1 MGRLRRFFASFACVG
16 VRTGPTRHEDGGR
29 ETGSETVAISA
40 TVVNSLLKKLQDR
53 EGDRAETYRRL
64 QHVLQGDD
72 TRLQSGVVNRVL
84 AEVSGDMKAAQGA
97 MNNVTA
103 AAGDVLVALARSHFG
118 FVMSELQGHLKTMRG
133 GACQEFVLT
142 TLSKLASSY
151 ALRCIPFVE
160 MTLLALH
167 AMLRQVESSRILRT
181 ICSVLEQWSRAI
193 NAYFNAWE
201 QCPFPRIG
209 EKQLCEQVYSLF
221 CHAVVNW
228 LGRHKKEE
236 DKQAIFGAVTA
247 MMAVVLHDAQHQ
259 DRVWKQ
265 VVWLLQQYQEVQ
277 DTSRVTES
285 LHYFLKTLEELHAV
299 APKDKLRAIAAAVHH
314 ELGDETRQHSA
325 GHKEELRQCIVLQ
338 ARIYPEE
345 TVTFLLSQLSSENQG
360 SRGTALTLL
369 GAVARSDEP
378 AVREKLPL
386 IVEAVQPLFT
396 ESGTQLRRAL
406 LGFIK
411 DLLSVSIPSCLA
423 WDVVAHIFVEFR
435 RASDRLAV
443 EDVQEERDLQAQ
455 CIGILESLDLSV
467 EGMTELLWPRL
478 LQYVVPAQY
487 CGMLV
492 PLLRCLQALIERQ
505 KQTEGQEDTE
515 KPADVQEQAKK
526 PTPQALL
533 VRLLVVAACDQCREC
548 AVAALQLLQALQSR
562 IHSSLR
568 GLWPISIPC
577 MLQYL
582 EEKTEGFLDSEEWQ
596 CYLLK
601 FLTESV
607 EEMLVDQPWVVCLS
621 RELSQQL
628 SNPSSSAEDKVC
640 ALPAPSWQHSPG
652 APSSGA
658 GAEGARSPC
667 GLSSPLPPPS
677 PQRCFP
683 PCCPGSATAGR
694 RGCSLGCWGLSR
706 PGPVLTSRAVTT
718 SRSRSLLFQNFL
730 YQALGT
736 VLASCRQLT
745 HVQEQLLKYLKE
757 TDATSPCDRQGIA
770 SVVSYAA
777 ERHFYLALD
786 AMREFTQW
794 LIAFDR
800 RRKAQKGHQR
810 AQAAWAA
817 AMLTYGKVALHA
829 PKSELLACV
838 EEDILANILELF
850 HACRKE
856 LQHKLALVNS
866 IKEVTCAIQ
875 AADTKHSFRLC
886 KKPEVLEI
894 LLDLMEEDACDT
906 PVSQVHLKMLQL
918 LEQLSTLKPCMDWE
932 YRCSQVAV
940 CCWRVLSCPP
950 EETELQSLQT
960 SCEEALGQLVSA
972 LLKAEGTSS
981 AFADV
986 VSILLCHLTSTK
998 AWGQERAL
1006 QVCAQLLG
1014 TYEEL
1019 FKCSRER
1026 TCSQFGS
1033 LVGVLGPLLS
1043 DSQATSRQR
1052 AGACLSCL
1060 LRIQACGMTK
1070 TRRAVLQVP
1079 DYKELCERLKS
1090 TEDGSL
1096 CEDPA
1101 KIAKGV
1107 CQYFPQGQA
1116 RSFMDAIMKTFECAN
1131 EERAQAAGDWMIGF
1145 LEACGKEIR
1154 PEVPEVVNI
1163 LWKAMYTMQQGTL
1176 RDLLFKAARLL
1187 AGFHLQP
1194 VVDSLLQTELPSE
1207 RDMVQLWRSLGSSD
1221 LGPQVLR
1228 HLAERLDKAPETR
1241 PLCNDA
1247 DQEPH
1252 RLKLLCAIS
1261 EVVSAL
1267 LTAEAVR
1274 DLLPHLLPVLL
1285 QWVSKELGV
1294 ELLFPPLSP
1303 PRGLLLF
1310 KDMGQEEQLCGLYCD
1325 ALEQVLRRCLDER
1338 WQQVLF
1344 RHGVWPSLD
1353 LPQWHCN
1360 SVQLLTSVLLRARLV
1375 SRALI
1380 QTFLPWL
1387 HSPLPNLQVTAL
1399 AFFAELMKDPPAE
1412 GKDLLKP
1419 LVRLFLE
1426 KLQHPSCAVQHMAA
1440 RGLGSAVSGLPKKVQ
1455 KHKRSIVAALE
1466 REMRN
1471 VDHPEVAAES
1481 MLALAEIL
1489 AKQTAK
1495 GLGGAFRR
1503 IARST
1508 RKFLD
1513 AKQEDLRFAAFSLYT
1528 ALAAGAKDNL
1538 TTFFSGEVEQILGS
1552 LFLHLQDPS
1561 CAVSSVCRTA
1571 LYVCAPFVEPKG
1583 LQVVVKNAIGRS
1595 GAQLQSEVCSYLE
1608 THAPE
1613 LLKTLKRQQK
1623 PPLEKRSTDATLHVL
1638 EASPEHKEGSPK
1650 HAEDIPE
1657 HAEDLSGHTED
1668 VPELAEA

>member
-1 MGRLRRFFASFACVG
+1 MNKHPLIY
-16 VRTGPTRHEDGGR
+16 HKDGGR

-103 AAGDVLVALARSHFG
+103 AAGDVLVALARSHFE

-299 APKDKLRAIAAAVHH
+299 APKDKLCAIAAAVHH

-601 FLTESV
+601 ARAKGETTFASCRVPPQFLTESV

-628 SNPSSSAEDKVC
+628 SNPSSSAEDK
-640 ALPAPSWQHSPG
+640 
-652 APSSGA
+652 
-658 GAEGARSPC
+658 
-667 GLSSPLPPPS
+667 
-677 PQRCFP
+677 
-683 PCCPGSATAGR
+683 
-694 RGCSLGCWGLSR
+694 
-706 PGPVLTSRAVTT
+706 
-718 SRSRSLLFQNFL
+718 NFL

-745 HVQEQLLKYLKE
+745 HVQGQLLKYLKE

-786 AMREFTQW
+786 AMRKFTKW
-794 LIAFDR
+794 LITFDR
-800 RRKAQKGHQR
+800 CRKAQKGHQR

-856 LQHKLALVNS
+856 LQHKLALLNG

-998 AWGQERAL
+998 AWERERAL

-1079 DYKELCERLKS
+1079 DCKELCERLKS

-1176 RDLLFKAARLL
+1176 RDLLLKAARLL

-1344 RHGVWPSLD
+1344 RHGAWPSLD

-1489 AKQTAK
+1489 AKQMAK

-1650 HAEDIPE
+1650 HAEDSPE